1 MTSTAPRTTAP
12 AGHDARTRQ
21 LLGGLVAAVAVFGTV
36 SLAQVATREGFD
48 LVRSPLS
55 MLSNGDLGWL
65 QITNFLVSGVLT
77 VIGSIG
83 LRRALRGTPGGTW
96 APRLV
101 LVVGIG
107 LFLAGP
113 FVLQGGGGFPVDALP
128 DGSAGAGMTAGT
140 IGHIVVGSIAFFSLI
155 AACYVLGRHYSRA
168 GAHGLAL
175 GSRIAGT
182 VFLVADV
189 YSMSGGYAGS
199 LALAV
204 GALSAMTWLAVVA
217 VVERRR

>member
-1 MTSTAPRTTAP
+1 MTVTAPRTT
-12 AGHDARTRQ
+12 HDARTRT
-21 LLGGLVAAVAVFGTV
+21 LLGGLVAGVAVFGTV

-48 LVRSPLS
+48 LVRFPLS

-77 VIGSIG
+77 IIGAVG

-96 APRLV
+96 APRLM
-101 LVVGIG
+101 LANGIG

-113 FVLQGGGGFPVDALP
+113 FVLQGGGGFPVGDP
-128 DGSAGAGMTAGT
+128 GVDGMTAGT

-168 GAHGLAL
+168 GERGLAL

-182 VFLVADV
+182 AFLVGDV

-199 LALAV
+199 LVLAIT
-204 GALSAMTWLAVVA
+204 ALSAMTWLAVVA
-217 VVERRR
+217 IVERNR